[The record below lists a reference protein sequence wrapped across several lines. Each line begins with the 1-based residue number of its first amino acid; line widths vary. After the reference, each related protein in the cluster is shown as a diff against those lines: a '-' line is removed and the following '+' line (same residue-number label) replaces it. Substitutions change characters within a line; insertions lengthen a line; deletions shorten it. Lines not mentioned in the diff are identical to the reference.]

1 VLKDIFHLMDMIRV
15 PKDHTLK
22 KEFTRRLRDALFVPD
37 KDDMA
42 RIERY
47 LRSQGKTWEGKLDE
61 DADWIL
67 RRTKRVVPKE
77 SVLLPVVERLF
88 EEYAALR
95 CASTDRPLFDEE
107 NWRQVEQ
114 VKKAI
119 RSGEVSDPPGM
130 SFYFLLGHD
139 GNGLPL
145 YRCSRG
151 TNSIEGGVHQ
161 NIIRKFGSFNAGPQL
176 ADCTLADYRLHH
188 NIDVSDHNKN
198 IC

>member
-1 VLKDIFHLMDMIRV
+1 MDMIRV

-88 EEYAALR
+88 EEYAPLR

-119 RSGEVSDPPGM
+119 RSGKSLILQECLFTSYWDMMAMDFPCTDVVGEPIPSK
-130 SFYFLLGHD
+130 
-139 GNGLPL
+139 
-145 YRCSRG
+145 
-151 TNSIEGGVHQ
+151 GVFIRTLSESLVPSMPALSLQIVHWPITDF
-161 NIIRKFGSFNAGPQL
+161 IIIS
-176 ADCTLADYRLHH
+176 T
-188 NIDVSDHNKN
+188 
-198 IC
+198 